1 MRAFQ
6 HGSSRCSAH
15 IHSSRRHLTKPDG
28 ERGPYGGTL
37 AAAAARRADLSCS
50 SARAAADGA
59 ARRPD
64 LGGAVINLRVR
75 VVLIVAVPAAV
86 LVAGHGLLRLWQEEA
101 QLRAEDSRAVALGA
115 LATQIAVENA
125 LRDRQILDVRRLLI
139 ELVERQ
145 EAVDRIR
152 LFDRSLRPT
161 LVSNPLD
168 IGDVV
173 VVEPLR
179 SVIATGTPYG
189 FYQRIGLQSVH
200 YYFAPIRGPDGEI
213 VGGMELVRLASGI
226 DRRLEAAFRDILV
239 RLGLLVATLIVL
251 ITLALQRQVIRPVAV
266 LVEGLQR
273 LGRGQTDRLLPVTRR
288 DELGRAAEAFNE
300 TAGHLDAAR
309 ARLLAESERSLELE
323 RQLQRAASLAV
334 AGKLTSALA
343 HEVGTPLNV
352 IAGRAEVALKSLTT
366 DSPARADL
374 AIVGAQIDR
383 ITRIINSLLDTVRPQ
398 APVARPCRIDGLFD
412 PLLPL
417 FHHAARAGGI
427 ALTSSSAPDLPT
439 LHADPGQLQQVLT
452 NLVMNAIEATPPEGR
467 VSLAVTPGV
476 RGGRPGVAIA
486 VSDTGAG
493 IPAAALPHVFD
504 PFFTTK
510 PRGQGTGLGLAI
522 SRDIVSAHGGDIRLE
537 SEEGRGTTVTVWLPA
552 GGRE

>member
-1 MRAFQ
+1 M
-6 HGSSRCSAH
+6 
-15 IHSSRRHLTKPDG
+15 
-28 ERGPYGGTL
+28 
-37 AAAAARRADLSCS
+37 
-50 SARAAADGA
+50 
-59 ARRPD
+59 
-64 LGGAVINLRVR
+64 R

-86 LVAGHGLLRLWQEEA
+86 LVAGHGLLRLWQEEE
-101 QLRAEDSRAVALGA
+101 QLRAEDNRTVALGA

-125 LRDRQILDVRRLLI
+125 LRDRQISDVRRLLV

-145 EAVDRIR
+145 EGIDRIR
-152 LFDRSLRPT
+152 LFDRALRPT

-173 VVEPLR
+173 ATGPLR
-179 SVIATGTPYG
+179 SVIATGIPYG
-189 FYQRIGLQSVH
+189 VYQRVGLQSVH
-200 YYFAPIRGPDGEI
+200 YYFAPIRGPGGEI
-213 VGGMELVRLASGI
+213 VGGMELVRLAVGI
-226 DRRLEAAFRDILV
+226 DRRLETALRDILV
-239 RLGLLVATLIVL
+239 RLGLLLATLVVL
-251 ITLALQRQVIRPVAV
+251 ITVVLQRQVIRPVAV

-273 LGRGQTDRLLPVTRR
+273 LGRGQTEPLLPISRR

-300 TAGHLDAAR
+300 TAGQLDAAR
-309 ARLLAESERSLELE
+309 TRLLAESERALELE

-352 IAGRAEVALKSLTT
+352 IAGRAEVALKSLPA
-366 DSPARADL
+366 DSPARSDL
-374 AIVGAQIDR
+374 EIVGTQIDR

-398 APVARPCRIDGLFD
+398 APVARPCRIEALLD

-417 FHHAARAGGI
+417 FHHAARARGI
-427 ALTSSSAPDLPT
+427 ALTASSAPDLPMVCV
-439 LHADPGQLQQVLT
+439 DPGQLQQVLT
-452 NLVMNAIEATPPEGR
+452 NLIMNAIEATSTDGR
-467 VSLAVTPGV
+467 ISLAVTPRARTAQAGV
-476 RGGRPGVAIA
+476 SIE

-493 IPAAALPHVFD
+493 IPPAALAHVFD

-522 SRDIVSAHGGDIRLE
+522 SRDIVGAHGGDMKLE

-552 GGRE
+552 GSGE